1 MSEKKYYWLKLK
13 DDWFKRH
20 DIRII
25 ESAENGKDY
34 VLFYLKLL
42 VESVSHNGRLR
53 VNEEVP
59 YTEGMLATITNTNI
73 DIVRSAMKILV
84 SLKLMEVLDDQT
96 IYLPKV
102 AEMTGSESASTQRSR
117 KCREKKALQC
127 NANATQRNEA
137 QQNCSTEKERE
148 GETESEKELE
158 TEPEPEREGGAVA
171 PTSSPPLPARSERE
185 LLVEKYGETNVK
197 MYELKFKAWQKKEK
211 SRSGLNGLALI
222 EKWMLEDG
230 VTKPKS
236 KSSIDTKRLE
246 DQIMA
251 KYRKKV
257 I

>member
-13 DDWFKRH
+13 DDFFKRH
-20 DIRII
+20 DVRII

-73 DIVRSAMKILV
+73 DIVRSAMKVLA

-127 NANATQRNEA
+127 NANATPCNEA

-148 GETESEKELE
+148 TEPEKELE
-158 TEPEPEREGGAVA
+158 TEPQPEREGGAAA

-185 LLVEKYGETNVK
+185 LLVEKYGEVNVK
-197 MYELKFKAWQKKEK
+197 KYELKFKAWQKKET
-211 SRSGLNGLALI
+211 SRSGLNALALI

-230 VTKPKS
+230 VTKPKDN
-236 KSSIDTKRLE
+236 SSINIKKLE
-246 DQIMA
+246 ERIME
-251 KYRKKV
+251 KYRKKA